1 MSFLI
6 FSDGYTE
13 GVMNP
18 HVAKENKFNVMCV
31 LFSRYK
37 CFFSYSHN
45 LLNAHHSIL
54 FQLIKND
61 PLKLLHENENLCIG
75 YDISKVLQKKYWLI
89 IYQF

>member
-1 MSFLI
+1 MKMTKVVIAKEGEFNLKCLFLY
-6 FSDGYTE
+6 SVMDTE

-61 PLKLLHENENLCIG
+61 PLKLLHEN
-75 YDISKVLQKKYWLI
+75 D
-89 IYQF
+89 

>member
-61 PLKLLHENENLCIG
+61 PLKLLHENDEGWNI
-75 YDISKVLQKKYWLI
+75 VLESHRSVHCCKSGNSS
-89 IYQF
+89 